1 MTYVGNLY
9 TNIGCYF
16 KLYFIMAKVGNL
28 HAKLGVTL
36 WFFFHNSSG
45 G

>member
-9 TNIGCYF
+9 TNIRGYF
-16 KLYFIMAKVGNL
+16 KLYFVMAKVGNL
-28 HAKLGVTL
+28 YAKLGGY
-36 WFFFHNSSG
+36 FMFFHNSSG